1 MKGVYNLIYL
11 SDLICFLRYGWFST
25 EPKTAAEPSTSAID
39 KVDLQ
44 SEGAQRYS
52 RAATENSYDKVGKH
66 TGLPRKDFRSINASE
81 TINADTEKIST
92 GAVHL
97 KVKCC
102 LFLCLFGRSF
112 FTCTH
117 THTHFWSF

>member
-1 MKGVYNLIYL
+1 M
-11 SDLICFLRYGWFST
+11 RYGWFST

-52 RAATENSYDKVGKH
+52 RAATENSYDKVGKQL
-66 TGLPRKDFRSINASE
+66 GLPRKDFRSINASE
-81 TINADTEKIST
+81 TINPDTEKIST

-97 KVKCC
+97 KVKYC
-102 LFLCLFGRSF
+102 LFHSLFGCSF

-117 THTHFWSF
+117 THFMG